1 MSDRQN
7 QQEVWG
13 AAGRAAALLVSLVVF
28 TAIWESDSQRGES
41 EQIAEHVEAPAG
53 DVAPSAEK
61 PVEIGSVELNRTLQR
76 NSGLVRVRLLLESVS
91 QKERPGVDRELVL
104 SGDVRQLRSQLA
116 SLLEEL
122 DSTAQ
127 IVPASAQADP
137 AEEVIAPRPEEVVAS
152 VPVPQPRDFTG
163 DSESE
168 EALTVA
174 VESVATGI
182 IFLGRKP
189 FVPAPEKEA
198 VPEAEAKKER
208 RPRLLNWSA
217 LPRRSTRLR

>member
-41 EQIAEHVEAPAG
+41 EQIAENVKAPAG
-53 DVAPSAEK
+53 EAAPSAEK
-61 PVEIGSVELNRTLQR
+61 PIEIGSVQLDRTLHR
-76 NSGLVRVRLLLESVS
+76 NNGMVRVRLLLETVS
-91 QKERPGVDRELVL
+91 QNEQPGLDRELVF
-104 SGDVRQLRSQLA
+104 SGDVSQVRSQLA
-116 SLLEEL
+116 SLLDEL

-137 AEEVIAPRPEEVVAS
+137 VDEVVPPPAEVVA
-152 VPVPQPRDFTG
+152 PVPEPRGFTG
-163 DSESE
+163 DAESDA
-168 EALTVA
+168 ALTAAQPV
-174 VESVATGI
+174 TTRGF
-182 IFLGRKP
+182 IFFARKP
-189 FVPAPEKEA
+189 SVSEPEKGA
-198 VPEAEAKKER
+198 MPEAEEKTER

>member
-41 EQIAEHVEAPAG
+41 DQIAENVKAPAG
-53 DVAPSAEK
+53 ETTPSAEK
-61 PVEIGSVELNRTLQR
+61 PINIGSVELDRTLHR
-76 NSGLVRVRLLLESVS
+76 NRGLVRIRLQLQSVS
-91 QKERPGVDRELVL
+91 SKEQAGVDRELVF
-104 SGDVRQLRSQLA
+104 SGDVTQLRSQLA
-116 SLLEEL
+116 SLLDEL

-137 AEEVIAPRPEEVVAS
+137 VDEAVPPPAEVV
-152 VPVPQPRDFTG
+152 VPVPEPRDFTG
-163 DSESE
+163 DT
-168 EALTVA
+168 EAEDTLKVA
-174 VESVATGI
+174 VEPGTSRGF
-182 IFLGRKP
+182 IFLGRQPLLPEPEQDVVPDAENKP
-189 FVPAPEKEA
+189 D
-198 VPEAEAKKER
+198 R

>member
-13 AAGRAAALLVSLVVF
+13 AAGRAAALLVSLIVF
-28 TAIWESDSQRGES
+28 TAIWEADSQRGES
-41 EQIAEHVEAPAG
+41 DQVVEHVEAPGG

-61 PVEIGSVELNRTLQR
+61 PVEIGSVELDRTLQR

-91 QKERPGVDRELVL
+91 QKEQPGVDRELVL
-104 SGDVRQLRSQLA
+104 SGDVSQLRSQLA

-137 AEEVIAPRPEEVVAS
+137 VNENASATEEVLETL
-152 VPVPQPRDFTG
+152 PVPQPRGFTG

-174 VESVATGI
+174 VEPVATGI

-189 FVPAPEKEA
+189 SVPQPEKGA